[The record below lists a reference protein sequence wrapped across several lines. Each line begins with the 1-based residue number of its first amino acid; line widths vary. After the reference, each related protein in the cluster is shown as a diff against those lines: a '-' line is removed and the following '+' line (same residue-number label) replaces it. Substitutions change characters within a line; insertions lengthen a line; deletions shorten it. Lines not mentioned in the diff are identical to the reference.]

1 MNKRIKKK
9 QIKMK
14 NKKLCKRYPFL
25 IPHNRWT
32 DKICWEKRKNKH
44 MGWWYSAPYSYT
56 ELDAMPDGW
65 RAVFGEQLCEELRE
79 ELIKANYLDKYRIM
93 QIKEK
98 YGGLRWYDNGNTE
111 KGYKIIRKY
120 EELSYKTCIECGRPA
135 TKMSMGWISPFC
147 DKCAEKLS
155 KGDYPWE
162 FTDLEEENDNN

>member
-9 QIKMK
+9 QIKMR

-25 IPHNRWT
+25 IPRNRWT
-32 DKICWEKRKNKH
+32 DKPIWDKRIKKRN
-44 MGWWYSAPYSYT
+44 WWYSAPYSYT

-65 RAVFGEQLCEELRE
+65 RAKFGEQLCEELRE

-98 YGGLRWYDNGNTE
+98 FGGLRWYDNGITE
-111 KGYKIIRKY
+111 EGHNIIRKY
-120 EELSYKTCIECGRPA
+120 EELSYKTCIDCGRPA
-135 TKMSMGWISPFC
+135 TKMSVGWISPYC

-162 FTDLEEENDNN
+162 FTDLEEEDEN

>member
-25 IPHNRWT
+25 IPRNRWT
-32 DKICWEKRKNKH
+32 GKIIWNKRIRKRD
-44 MGWWYSAPYSYT
+44 WRYVEPYSWT

-79 ELIKANYLDKYRIM
+79 ELIKANYLDKYRIT
-93 QIKEK
+93 QIKDK
-98 YGGLRWYDNGNTE
+98 YGGLRWYDFGNTK
-111 KGYKIIRKY
+111 KGYEIIRKY
-120 EELSYKTCIECGRPA
+120 EELSRKTCIDCGRPA
-135 TKMSMGWISPFC
+135 TKMSVGWINPYC

-155 KGDYPWE
+155 KGKYPWGWE
-162 FTDLEEENDNN
+162 FTDLEE

>member
-9 QIKMK
+9 QIKKK

-25 IPHNRWT
+25 IPRNRWT
-32 DKICWEKRKNKH
+32 GKITWEKRKNKH
-44 MGWWYSAPYSYT
+44 IGWWYSAPYSYT

-79 ELIKANYLDKYRIM
+79 ELIKANYLDKYRIT

-98 YGGLRWYDNGNTE
+98 YGSLRWYDNGNTE
-111 KGYKIIRKY
+111 KGYEIIRKY
-120 EELSYKTCIECGRPA
+120 EKLSYKTCINCGRPA
-135 TKMSMGWISPFC
+135 TKISTGWISPYC

-162 FTDLEEENDNN
+162 FTDLEEENGR

>member
-25 IPHNRWT
+25 IPRNRWT
-32 DKICWEKRKNKH
+32 GEIAWVKRGKCKDWH
-44 MGWWYSAPYSYT
+44 WHQRYAYT

-79 ELIKANYLDKYRIM
+79 ELIKVNYLDKYRIM

-98 YGGLRWYDNGNTE
+98 FGGLRWYDNGNTKE
-111 KGYKIIRKY
+111 GYEILHKY
-120 EELSYKTCIECGRPA
+120 EELSYKTCIDCGRPA
-135 TKMSMGWISPFC
+135 TKISVGWISPFC

-162 FTDLEEENDNN
+162 FTDMEKEDER